1 MALPAHTQIMEITWL
16 GRNCFRIRGREG
28 AVVTDPC
35 PPDSGYKFTKPAAD
49 IVTLSSRDE
58 TGYSAVDVVGGTPRV
73 LDAPGEYEIG
83 GILVTGVATKGP
95 NDARNVAF
103 VVEVDGI
110 RVGHLGLLTSPPNAA
125 AIEALG
131 DVDVLLLPTGGGNAL
146 SPKLAQDLMTKF
158 DPHLAIPMNYG
169 TEVETLELEPLE
181 NFLKETGA
189 KPEPQARIQVTK
201 SSLPDDLTVM
211 VLEPRS

>member
-1 MALPAHTQIMEITWL
+1 MEITWL

-35 PPDSGYKFTKPAAD
+35 PPESGYKFAKPAAD
-49 IVTLSSRDE
+49 IITLSSREDS
-58 TGYSAVDVVGGTPRV
+58 GYNAVEVVAGTPRV

-110 RVGHLGLLTSPPNAA
+110 RVGHLGLLTSAPTAA
-125 AIEALG
+125 QIESLG
-131 DVDVLLLPTGGGNAL
+131 DIDVLLLPAGGGNAL

-158 DPHLAIPMNYG
+158 DPHLAIPMNYR
-169 TEVETLELEPLE
+169 TDAESLDLEPLE

-189 KPEPQARIQVTK
+189 KPEPQARLQVTRN
-201 SSLPDDLTVM
+201 SLPEALTVM
-211 VLEPRS
+211 VLEPRT

>member
-1 MALPAHTQIMEITWL
+1 MEITWL

-35 PPDSGYKFTKPAAD
+35 PPESGYKFAKPAAD
-49 IVTLSSRDE
+49 IVTLSSKDDS
-58 TGYSAVDVVGGTPRV
+58 GYSAIEVVGGTPKV

-83 GILVTGVATKGP
+83 GILVTGVATVGQ
-95 NDARNVAF
+95 NASRNIAF

-110 RVGHLGLLTSPPNAA
+110 RVGHLGLLASAPNAA

-131 DVDVLLLPTGGGNAL
+131 DIDVLLLPTGGGNAL

-158 DPHLAIPMNYG
+158 DPGVAIPMNYR

-181 NFLKETGA
+181 SFLKETGA
-189 KPEPQARIQVTK
+189 KPEPLARIQVTK
-201 SSLPDDLTVM
+201 SSLPQDLTVM

>member
-1 MALPAHTQIMEITWL
+1 MVAPSHTGTMEITWL

-35 PPDSGYKFTKPAAD
+35 PPDSGYKFAKPAAD
-49 IVTLSSRDE
+49 IVTFSSKDDP
-58 TGYSAVDVVGGTPRV
+58 GYSAIDVVGGTPKV

-95 NDARNVAF
+95 NDTRNVAF

-110 RVGHLGLLTSPPNAA
+110 RVGHLGLLTSAPTAGQ
-125 AIEALG
+125 IEALG
-131 DVDVLLLPTGGGNAL
+131 DIDVLLLPAGGGNAL

-158 DPHLAIPMNYG
+158 DPHVAIPMNYR
-169 TEVETLELEPLE
+169 TEVESLDLEPLE

-189 KPEPQARIQVTK
+189 KPEAQARIQVTK
-201 SSLPDDLTVM
+201 NTLPEDLTVM